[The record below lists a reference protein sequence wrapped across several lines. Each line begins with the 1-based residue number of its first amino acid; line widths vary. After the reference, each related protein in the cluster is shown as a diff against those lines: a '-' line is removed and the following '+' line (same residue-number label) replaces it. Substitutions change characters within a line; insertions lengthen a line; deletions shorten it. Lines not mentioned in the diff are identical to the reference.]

1 MSKVTCRVI
10 GDLLPLYVEDVLSE
24 DSRGLVEEHLAGCD
38 KCRAELEAMRKPLA
52 VPDFREADRENLRR
66 LRRALR
72 RKRLRSVLAA
82 VIATVAVLGAVW
94 AVQQPT
100 SVGEVL
106 EREKHPLFAAGEI
119 LVQEAVDDHRTF
131 VIYRNRQEPDH
142 LLQVVIGRKGP
153 FYESEGAVG
162 YLTLEA
168 PRTLEEGEL
177 RSRMQWTA
185 LTKKPPQTYGTTVVV
200 YDEVVDRVECHGEPL
215 QELEVD
221 GCRVFWGVG
230 LGDEYD
236 YQLLDADGREL
247 SHYYE

>member
-24 DSRGLVEEHLAGCD
+24 DSRALVEEHIAKCD
-38 KCRAELEAMRKPLA
+38 ACRAELEAMQRPLA
-52 VPDFREADRENLRR
+52 VPDFREADRENLRA

-72 RKRLRSVLAA
+72 RKRLRAVLAA

-94 AVQQPT
+94 ALQQPL
-100 SVGEVL
+100 SVEEVL
-106 EREKHPLFAAGEI
+106 AQEKHPLFAAGKI
-119 LVQEAVDDHRTF
+119 LVQEPVDDHRTF
-131 VIYRNRQEPDH
+131 VIYRNQQEPDH

-162 YLTLEA
+162 YLEMEEPHA
-168 PRTLEEGEL
+168 LEEGEL

-185 LTKKPPQTYGTTVVV
+185 LTKKPPQTYGATVVV
-200 YDEVVDRVECHGEPL
+200 YDEAVERVECHGEPL

-236 YQLLDADGREL
+236 YQLLDAQGREL
-247 SHYYE
+247 SHYAE